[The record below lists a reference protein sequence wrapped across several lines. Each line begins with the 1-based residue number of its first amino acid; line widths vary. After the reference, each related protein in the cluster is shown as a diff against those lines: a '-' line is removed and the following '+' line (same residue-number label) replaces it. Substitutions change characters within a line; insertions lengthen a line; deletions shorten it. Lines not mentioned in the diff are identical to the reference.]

1 MGRRKSYSRQSMQ
14 KFTHQGNVILPAG
27 AADVLH
33 DFDIPEEVVVK
44 RCILTVVPVAA
55 GGATGSGESGF
66 FVAIVQNQ
74 SGNAATVDSV
84 DPLKLVRHAGGSLNA
99 PVNIDFTISMRKLA
113 GSTVSA
119 IITSIDLVNQTEVFF
134 KFTIHYLE
142 I

>member
-84 DPLKLVRHAGGSLNA
+84 DPLKLVRHAG
-99 PVNIDFTISMRKLA
+99 VVSMH
-113 GSTVSA
+113 
-119 IITSIDLVNQTEVFF
+119 Q
-134 KFTIHYLE
+134 
-142 I
+142 